1 MKTTDDLRAALSYAS
16 PSSTPDTIGMI
27 AKGRRIRAA
36 RRAVAGFA
44 AVTVAAA
51 VGLFTALQPGSG
63 PDQPVPPVAG
73 GAPNPVLV
81 AAYSSMATEA
91 PVKFDPLRRT
101 LNVGWIP
108 AGLGAQYAEITP
120 WEQTF
125 GGHDAAYVNGG
136 PDIGLVVTVL
146 ARKRPVTDFSDGALG
161 LPRFAVAKPTEPVN
175 GAAAECLTDPKV
187 PGSCPA
193 IRWQY
198 APDAWARVSY
208 AGSAGATPAQAA
220 AVARRVAESVTL
232 TKDQTVRMPFTLSGK
247 LAGMTVTR
255 TSTQIYS
262 TAGNHGEA
270 WSATVQLAP
279 AGTVVKPTDDLL
291 QVGLFVDVMLVP
303 GDPSGR
309 IKDRDGQPNTTV
321 NGHPAWRAADGTAVI
336 VFGASGTRSA
346 VGYPDGHGDATA
358 AYADVALLAHP
369 ADPSAWQ
376 PLK

>member
-1 MKTTDDLRAALSYAS
+1 MAPKS
-16 PSSTPDTIGMI
+16 IGMI
-27 AKGRRIRAA
+27 AKGRRIRAVK
-36 RRAVAGFA
+36 RAVAGFA
-44 AVTVAAA
+44 AVTVAEG
-51 VGLFTALQPGSG
+51 VGLFTALQTGSG
-63 PDQPVPPVAG
+63 PDQTVPPVAG

-81 AAYSSMATEA
+81 AAISSTTTEA
-91 PVKFDPLRRT
+91 PVRFDPLSRT

-108 AGLGAQYAEITP
+108 AGLGGQHADITP
-120 WEQTF
+120 WQQTF
-125 GGHDAAYVNGG
+125 SGHDSAYVNGG

-146 ARKRPVTDFSDGALG
+146 AKKRPISDFYDGALG
-161 LPRFAVAKPTEPVN
+161 LPPAAVAKPTEPVN
-175 GAAAECLTDPKV
+175 GGAAECLTDPQV
-187 PGSCPA
+187 LGSCSA

-232 TKDQTVRMPFTLSGK
+232 TKDQAVRMPFTLTGK

-262 TAGNHGEA
+262 TPGFHGEA
-270 WSATVQLAP
+270 WSASVQLVP
-279 AGTVVKPTDDLL
+279 TGTVVKPGENLDPISLS
-291 QVGLFVDVMLVP
+291 VDVMFVP

-309 IKDRDGQPNTTV
+309 IKDRDGEPNTTV
-321 NGHPAWRAADGTAVI
+321 NGHPAWRSADGAAVI
-336 VFGASGTRSA
+336 VFGASDTRSA
-346 VGYPDGHGDATA
+346 VWYPDDHGDATA

-369 ADPSAWQ
+369 ADPAGWQ

>member
-1 MKTTDDLRAALSYAS
+1 MQSASRARPSADDRAEDRLIVGVVGGQHLMDEELVVSSRRRKRVGVIYLTTPVGPPRAPRVGTPPDDDSLNHDHGAYSA
-16 PSSTPDTIGMI
+16 
-27 AKGRRIRAA
+27 GRL
-36 RRAVAGFA
+36 AVCVPVKRGR
-44 AVTVAAA
+44 
-51 VGLFTALQPGSG
+51 SG
-63 PDQPVPPVAG
+63 RPDQ
-73 GAPNPVLV
+73 
-81 AAYSSMATEA
+81 S
-91 PVKFDPLRRT
+91 
-101 LNVGWIP
+101 
-108 AGLGAQYAEITP
+108 
-120 WEQTF
+120 
-125 GGHDAAYVNGG
+125 
-136 PDIGLVVTVL
+136 
-146 ARKRPVTDFSDGALG
+146 
-161 LPRFAVAKPTEPVN
+161 PRFAVAKPTEPVN
-175 GAAAECLTDPKV
+175 GAAADCLTDPKV
-187 PGSCPA
+187 PGSCSA

-232 TKDQTVRMPFTLSGK
+232 TKDQAVRMPFTLSGK

-270 WSATVQLAP
+270 WSATVQLGP
-279 AGTVVKPTDDLL
+279 AGTVVKPADDLQQL
-291 QVGLFVDVMLVP
+291 GLFVDVMLVP

-321 NGHPAWRAADGTAVI
+321 NGHPAWRAADGAAVI

-346 VGYPDGHGDATA
+346 VGYPDGHGDALA

>member
-1 MKTTDDLRAALSYAS
+1 MKTTDDLRAALSYQS

-36 RRAVAGFA
+36 RRAVAGVA
-44 AVTVAAA
+44 AVTVAAG

-63 PDQPVPPVAG
+63 PDQPVPPIAG
-73 GAPNPVLV
+73 GPPNPVLV
-81 AAYSSMATEA
+81 AAISSTATEA
-91 PVKFDPLRRT
+91 PVQFDPLRRT

-108 AGLGAQYAEITP
+108 AGLGGQHADITP
-120 WEQTF
+120 WQQTF

-146 ARKRPVTDFSDGALG
+146 AKNRPLTDFSGGALG
-161 LPRFAVAKPTEPVN
+161 LPSSAVAKPTEPVN
-175 GAAAECLTDPKV
+175 GGAAECLTDPQV
-187 PGSCPA
+187 PGSCSA

-232 TKDQTVRMPFTLSGK
+232 TKDQAVRMPFTLTGK

-255 TSTQIYS
+255 TSTNIYS
-262 TAGNHGEA
+262 TPGFHGEA
-270 WSATVQLAP
+270 WSADVQLAP
-279 AGTVVKPTDDLL
+279 AGTVVKPDDDLY
-291 QVGLFVDVMLVP
+291 QIGLIVDVMFVP

-309 IKDRDGQPNTTV
+309 IKDRDGEPNTTV

-336 VFGASGTRSA
+336 VFGASDTRS
-346 VGYPDGHGDATA
+346 VVEYPGHHGDATT
-358 AYADVALLAHP
+358 AYADVVLLAHP
-369 ADPSAWQ
+369 ADPADWL